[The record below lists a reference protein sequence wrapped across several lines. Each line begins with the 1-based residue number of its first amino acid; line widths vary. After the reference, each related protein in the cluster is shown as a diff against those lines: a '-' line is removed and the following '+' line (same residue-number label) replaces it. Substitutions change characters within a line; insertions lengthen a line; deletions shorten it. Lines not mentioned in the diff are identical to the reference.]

1 MEITK
6 EEFKEYAKVQESGLI
21 NMMDSSKVCLLSE
34 LDKNK
39 VLFIMKNY
47 SKLKEQFASEVDRE

>member
-47 SKLKEQFASEVDRE
+47 SKLKEQFA